1 MNPMEILK
9 NAQQLQSRMNEAQG
23 RVKELTASGSAGGDM
38 VKVTIT
44 GEFIVTNVEISPE
57 AVDPSDLKML
67 EDLVLAAFS
76 DAVYKVKEM
85 VQQEMSSVTGGLN
98 LPPELFGKG

>member
-23 RVKELTASGSAGGDM
+23 RVKGIVASGSAGGDM
-38 VKVTIT
+38 VRVSIT
-44 GEFIVTNVEISPE
+44 GEFIVTKVEISPE
-57 AVDPSDLKML
+57 AVDPDDLKML

-76 DAVYKVKEM
+76 DAVYKVKEK

-98 LPPELFGKG
+98 LPPELFGQG

>member
-1 MNPMEILK
+1 MNPMEIMK

-23 RVKELTASGSAGGDM
+23 RVKELTATGSAGGDM
-38 VKVTIT
+38 VKVAIT

-57 AVDPSDLKML
+57 AVDPEDLKML

-76 DAVYKVKEM
+76 DAVYKVKEK

>member
-1 MNPMEILK
+1 MNPMEIMK

-23 RVKELTASGSAGGDM
+23 RVKELTATGSAGGDM
-38 VKVTIT
+38 VKVAIT

-57 AVDPSDLKML
+57 AVDPEVLKML
-67 EDLVLAAFS
+67 VVLVLAAFS
-76 DAVYKVKEM
+76 DAVYKVKEK

>member
-23 RVKELTASGSAGGDM
+23 RVKELMAIGSAGGDM
-38 VKVTIT
+38 VRVSIT
-44 GEFIVTNVEISPE
+44 GEFIVTKVEISPE
-57 AVDPSDLKML
+57 AVDPDDLKML

-76 DAVYKVKEM
+76 DAVYKVKEK

-98 LPPELFGKG
+98 LPPELFGQG

>member
-1 MNPMEILK
+1 MEILK